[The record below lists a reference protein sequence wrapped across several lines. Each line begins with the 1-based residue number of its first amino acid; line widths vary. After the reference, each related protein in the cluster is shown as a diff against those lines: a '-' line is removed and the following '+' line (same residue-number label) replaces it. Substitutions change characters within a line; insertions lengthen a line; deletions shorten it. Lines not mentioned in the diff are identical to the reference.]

1 MGFIAPFVPAIAGG
15 LGALFGS
22 GGGDAARQDYRTI
35 RSGQNSLK
43 DIASYT
49 TPLGKTQ
56 ASLGTANTQSGM
68 GSLDQV
74 KQYWTGILSGS
85 RPAQMAAAAPEINA
99 INEAD
104 AAQRAKEGAFGT
116 SRGGGTNAAAQSA
129 ETQRM
134 SDINNAIFATRP
146 AAAQGLTTVGK
157 AQADVGLQQMSNGL
171 RAIGLSEDAVKAII
185 DSAMGSRT
193 TSADINDT
201 TLTRI
206 GEAIGSLPWGTIFG
220 SSSSGSGSTAGTA

>member
-1 MGFIAPFVPAIAGG
+1 MGFIAPFIPAIAGG

-22 GGGDAARQDYRTI
+22 GGGSAARNDYSNVTG
-35 RSGQNSLK
+35 GQKSLG
-43 DIASYT
+43 DIFKYT
-49 TPLGKTQ
+49 MPVAKSNITT
-56 ASLGTANTQSGM
+56 GTANTQTGM
-68 GSLDQV
+68 GSLDAV

-99 INEAD
+99 INEAS

-193 TSADINDT
+193 TSSDINGT

-220 SSSSGSGSTAGTA
+220 SSSSSSGSTAGMP